1 MMDENEIDLE
11 SLSEEEKDVII
22 QEKVIELG
30 TSLTKMF
37 DKLRDINNN
46 LSIFDEAVS
55 DNKDNE

>member
-1 MMDENEIDLE
+1 MDNDKIDLE
-11 SLSEEEKDVII
+11 SLSDEEKDLII

-30 TSLTKMF
+30 TRLTKMF